1 MLYLNAKMNLK
12 ARWRQVG
19 ARLRG
24 MKQPTRLTREQSK
37 DQTRERLLSAA
48 QSIFL
53 EKGFVAASVE
63 DIAAAA
69 GYTRGAF
76 YSNFRSKAELLFE
89 LLERDHASV
98 QAELR
103 QIFEGGGSRE
113 QMEATALAY
122 YRRMHIDDR
131 CHLLWVEAKL
141 QAARDAK
148 FRVRFNQF
156 LQESRTRMADIIRA
170 FSEHS
175 GTPLRLPAET
185 LALGLMSL
193 CDGVQSYYTADPQ
206 HVSAEAAEAVLAG
219 FFSWAVLGRA
229 PD

>member
-1 MLYLNAKMNLK
+1 
-12 ARWRQVG
+12 
-19 ARLRG
+19 
-24 MKQPTRLTREQSK
+24 MKPKRLTREQSK
-37 DQTRERLLSAA
+37 DQTRERLLNAA

-53 EKGFVAASVE
+53 KKGFVAASVE

-76 YSNFRSKAELLFE
+76 YSNFRSKAELLLE
-89 LLERDHASV
+89 LLERDHVSV
-98 QAELR
+98 QDDLK
-103 QIFEGGGSRE
+103 QIFEGGGTRE

-122 YRRMHIDDR
+122 YRRMHVDDR
-131 CHLLWVEAKL
+131 CFLLWVEAKL

-148 FRVRFNQF
+148 FRVQFNQF
-156 LQESRTRMADIIRA
+156 LLETRARMAEIIRA
-170 FSEHS
+170 FAERS

-193 CDGVQSYYTADPQ
+193 CDGVQAYYTADPQ
-206 HVSAEAAEAVLAG
+206 QVSAEAAEAVLAG
-219 FFSWAVLGRA
+219 FFSWVVLGRA